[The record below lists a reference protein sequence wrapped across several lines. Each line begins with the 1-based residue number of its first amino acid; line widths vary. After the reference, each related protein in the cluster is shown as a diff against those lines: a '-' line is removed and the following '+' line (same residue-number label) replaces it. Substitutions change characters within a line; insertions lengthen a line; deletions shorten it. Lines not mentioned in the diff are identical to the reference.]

1 MPLHTF
7 GDLLGRT
14 ESLKAVTARVR
25 RLRELQSLYVR
36 TAPRE
41 LSGSSRVK
49 GFRAGTLFV
58 WADNAAVAAKLRQ
71 LAPRLLA
78 AIRENDAEITQ
89 IRIEVQVGGRE
100 GRRPYKSHKTRLTP
114 ATLERFDALAR
125 SIPEGSLKE
134 ALARLAAHHAAA
146 LDQPSG
152 ARERAALDQE
162 QALEHVKHHR
172 DDHHHESELDGAP
185 HPPEVAPVAGVKV
198 KTDAQRDR
206 KQGEH
211 RDES

>member
-7 GDLLGRT
+7 GDLLGTT
-14 ESLKAVTARVR
+14 EALKALTARVR

-41 LSGSSRVK
+41 LAGSSRVK

-78 AIRENDAEITQ
+78 AIRENEAEINQ

-100 GRRPYKSHKTRLTP
+100 GGGTYKSRKKALTP

-146 LDQPSG
+146 LDQN
-152 ARERAALDQE
+152 

-172 DDHHHESELDGAP
+172 HDHDDESELNGAP
-185 HPPEVAPVAGVKV
+185 RPREVAPVAGVEV
-198 KTDAQRDR
+198 KPDGKRHR
-206 KQGEH
+206 NQGEH

>member
-1 MPLHTF
+1 MPLHTL
-7 GDLLGRT
+7 GDLLGTT
-14 ESLKAVTARVR
+14 EALKALTARVR

-41 LSGSSRVK
+41 LAGSSRVK

-78 AIRENDAEITQ
+78 AVRENEPEITQ

-100 GRRPYKSHKTRLTP
+100 RGGPYKSRKKALTP
-114 ATLERFDALAR
+114 ATLERFDALAK
-125 SIPEGSLKE
+125 SIPDGSLKE

-146 LDQPSG
+146 LDQNQPL
-152 ARERAALDQE
+152 ER
-162 QALEHVKHHR
+162 VKHHR
-172 DDHHHESELDGAP
+172 DDHHHEGELNDAP
-185 HPPEVAPVAGVKV
+185 DPRKIAPVAGVEV
-198 KTDAQRDR
+198 KTHAKRHR